1 MNKYIE
7 LDTAIT
13 SAISAVHDQVTAVDI
28 VTALEEAPT
37 ADVVEVVHGEWIKT
51 DKGQKCSNCNCLS
64 SLWDNNLKTVYC
76 PWRGAKMDGERKE

>member
-1 MNKYIE
+1 MSKYIE

-37 ADVVEVVHGEWIKT
+37 ADVVEVVRCRDCKWCDVENWGGEILYGC
-51 DKGQKCSNCNCLS
+51 DCSAGLNDVEPDGFCS
-64 SLWDNNLKTVYC
+64 Y
-76 PWRGAKMDGERKE
+76 GERKNDT